1 MHPFASYCIGSLGG
15 GGGLRGGD
23 GDVVCKRLALASA
36 GVVSLGVP
44 STGVV
49 PIGAAVDDEG
59 DGAGSR
65 GDVATDNP
73 HNSASAA
80 ASTTKVPRRNRA
92 DVIQNL
98 THSLQGAAGRVA
110 SQVCRSAPKKLSR
123 QKKQWPIFQNKV
135 ASYWAHST
143 EATPAL
149 PNVRNLIRQQT
160 PRTNDHTRRTSERIS
175 SALQYMYAR
184 RLSAPRPP
192 RVAAPLTQAVR
203 AASKQAP

>member
-1 MHPFASYCIGSLGG
+1 MHPFASNAYGCNGG
-15 GGGLRGGD
+15 MGGLRGGG

-36 GVVSLGVP
+36 GVVSLGVS
-44 STGVV
+44 STVVV

-98 THSLQGAAGRVA
+98 THSLQGAAGEGRVA
-110 SQVCRSAPKKLSR
+110 SLVLQPKKLSR
-123 QKKQWPIFQNKV
+123 QKKQWPIFQNKIFSS
-135 ASYWAHST
+135 AGFP
-143 EATPAL
+143 TPAE
-149 PNVRNLIRQQT
+149 
-160 PRTNDHTRRTSERIS
+160 S
-175 SALQYMYAR
+175 YCYA
-184 RLSAPRPP
+184 S
-192 RVAAPLTQAVR
+192 
-203 AASKQAP
+203 